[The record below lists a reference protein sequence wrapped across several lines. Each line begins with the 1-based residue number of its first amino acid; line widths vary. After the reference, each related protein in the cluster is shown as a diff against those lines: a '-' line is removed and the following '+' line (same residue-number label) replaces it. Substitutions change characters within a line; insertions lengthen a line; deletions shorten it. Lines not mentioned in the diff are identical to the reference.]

1 MKTVWCVYVLD
12 SAENML
18 IPQEIHLGALH
29 CFIGPSLQL
38 KGLET
43 KGEGEMEV
51 EQILFQTEQDNLLQA
66 RAPAG
71 KIQDRYGRGISILS
85 S

>member
-1 MKTVWCVYVLD
+1 MWYVYVLD

-29 CFIGPSLQL
+29 CFIGPSLHL

-43 KGEGEMEV
+43 KGEGETEV
-51 EQILFQTEQDNLLQA
+51 EQTLFHTGQDNLLRA
-66 RAPAG
+66 RAPVG
-71 KIQDRYGRGISILS
+71 EMQERYGRGISMLS

>member
-1 MKTVWCVYVLD
+1 MKMVWYVYVLD
-12 SAENML
+12 SAESML

-29 CFIGPSLQL
+29 CFIGPSLRL
-38 KGLET
+38 KGLDT

-51 EQILFQTEQDNLLQA
+51 EQTLFQTEQDNLLQA
-66 RAPAG
+66 RAPVG
-71 KIQDRYGRGISILS
+71 EIEERDGRGISILS

>member
-43 KGEGEMEV
+43 KGEGETEV
-51 EQILFQTEQDNLLQA
+51 EQTLFQTEQDSFLQA
-66 RAPAG
+66 RAPVG
-71 KIQDRYGRGISILS
+71 EIQERYGRGIGILS

>member
-1 MKTVWCVYVLD
+1 MYVLN
-12 SAENML
+12 SAESML

-29 CFIGPSLQL
+29 CFLGPYLQL

-51 EQILFQTEQDNLLQA
+51 EQTLFQTEQDNLLQA
-66 RAPAG
+66 RAAVRE
-71 KIQDRYGRGISILS
+71 IQERCGREISILS
-85 S
+85 G